1 MEGATH
7 LKSFPGY
14 ISYSIYDLEL
24 ELRLLLLLLRGEY
37 DLKS

>member
-1 MEGATH
+1 MEGATL
-7 LKSFPGY
+7 LKSFPAY

-37 DLKS
+37 DLKC